1 MTTIKVKAHKNNK
14 WAWPVE
20 IKKGKLNQKGRLR
33 EANIPSWNV
42 ALLAAK
48 GI

>member
-14 WAWPVE
+14 WAWPVAV
-20 IKKGKLNQKGRLR
+20 KRGKLNQKGKLR
-33 EANIPSWNV
+33 ELGIATWSDS
-42 ALLAAK
+42 LLAAR

>member
-20 IKKGKLNQKGRLR
+20 VKNKTVRTLSNGTV
-33 EANIPSWNV
+33 IPT
-42 ALLAAK
+42 ALAMYRQAAK
-48 GI
+48 V